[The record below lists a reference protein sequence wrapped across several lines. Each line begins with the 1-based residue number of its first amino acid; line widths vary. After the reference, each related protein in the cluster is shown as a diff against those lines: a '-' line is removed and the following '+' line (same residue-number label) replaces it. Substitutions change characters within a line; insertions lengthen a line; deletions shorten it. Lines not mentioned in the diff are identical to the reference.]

1 MSELKD
7 KLPTL
12 ESLKLVND
20 TLSVKIEKNTQNISQ
35 LTEENAELKS
45 DLGNV
50 INQLTSDIPVITKIG
65 VVQAKDGKVF
75 ISPNVDTWTYSVV
88 DISEC
93 INKTLSIT
101 TGSDRLRP
109 IIFADNDGNVISTY
123 IHDTGNQNL
132 RWDIDVDVPDGATLL
147 YVNHPNFME
156 LPLSISGIKKREF
169 ARIDEVPEKISI
181 AQTTGTSQTAVMSQ
195 KAVTDA
201 VGLEVVATG
210 KNLFNLDAV
219 THNKNFNSSGG
230 FIDSSIYSASDY
242 IKVDGNT
249 VYSLQ
254 GINSGGFNGLR
265 VMRYIFEYDEEKNI
279 IKNTQNVSTVTT
291 SEATAY
297 VRFSFSVNYD
307 NADAQT
313 MFFVGD
319 SVSDYEPYHGVVAIG
334 KKVKAENVLGLVE
347 TVTVLIDA
355 KVEEAIVHPDI
366 KKMAYSFRQVDAVC
380 DQYSNESATVT
391 IPKDSGNRYIDPM
404 NNIYALYD
412 ELVANYPEYVTRT
425 LMGTV
430 LPETEALPIYRYDF
444 APPMLLGSKTD
455 DVCKILYCSGIH
467 GGEVAP
473 ILQGFRFFKDLCENW
488 RNQELLR
495 SLRFNVHFTVIPI
508 VNPYG
513 IQHNQKTNE
522 NGVNLNRNFTN
533 GWVYDAGDGTSA
545 SSYSGETPASE
556 LATQLIENMIA
567 NERFEF
573 GIDHHTFSNFVTAGY
588 VGYFVSN
595 DAARQQDKSF
605 ADLVGTWIS
614 SKVVTNNTLITDLSK
629 SYFRTTAGNLFKG
642 YLYGAFPSGYCFE
655 SVFAWGDEQM
665 EALYECQ
672 KFGAEI
678 LGGIFHS
685 ALVGY
690 HTY

>member
-1 MSELKD
+1 MCSNSLDCYSFEICAYSNADGVALKNTSSTTWKSALIDVSEFTGKEITVTTYNTKNTPCFAVDSELHILDTYSTTSGNSTIPKIYTIPITNETKYIIIHTYNND
-7 KLPTL
+7 NLIPTIDGLDVDLTTVVCKAEQRIDETENEL
-12 ESLKLVND
+12 ENVKGALKEVETD
-20 TLSVKIEKNTQNISQ
+20 AGKNTD
-35 LTEENAELKS
+35 A
-45 DLGNV
+45 
-50 INQLTSDIPVITKIG
+50 
-65 VVQAKDGKVF
+65 
-75 ISPNVDTWTYSVV
+75 
-88 DISEC
+88 ISEIKQTIYTEDVSIEYTEGC
-93 INKTLSIT
+93 YVNNNGVAVLDTSSPVWHCVVFDVSKSTNKTLSVVT
-101 TGSDRLRP
+101 YASTSKP
-109 IIFADNDGNVISTY
+109 IYFVDANFNIVETIRDGLTNNT
-123 IHDTGNQNL
+123 N
-132 RWDIDVDVPDGATLL
+132 
-147 YVNHPNFME
+147 
-156 LPLSISGIKKREF
+156 IKY
-169 ARIDEVPEKISI
+169 
-181 AQTTGTSQTAVMSQ
+181 QTTITIPENATTLIIHHYVGRPDVELTGYKTVKYISLEKVVQEQGDSDTSIMSQ
-195 KAVTDA
+195 KAVTDCITQ
-201 VGLEVVATG
+201 LNKEV
-210 KNLFNLDAV
+210 
-219 THNKNFNSSGG
+219 
-230 FIDSSIYSASDY
+230 
-242 IKVDGNT
+242 
-249 VYSLQ
+249 
-254 GINSGGFNGLR
+254 
-265 VMRYIFEYDEEKNI
+265 
-279 IKNTQNVSTVTT
+279 
-291 SEATAY
+291 
-297 VRFSFSVNYD
+297 
-307 NADAQT
+307 
-313 MFFVGD
+313 
-319 SVSDYEPYHGVVAIG
+319 
-334 KKVKAENVLGLVE
+334 KK
-347 TVTVLIDA
+347 I
-355 KVEEAIVHPDI
+355 P
-366 KKMAYSFRQVDAVC
+366 YSFRKIDTAC
-380 DQYSNESATVT
+380 DSYSNETDT
-391 IPKDSGNRYIDPM
+391 ITLPKDDNNRYIDPV
-404 NNIYALYD
+404 NNVYALYD
-412 ELVANYPEYVTRT
+412 GLVESYPGYVTKT

-430 LPETEALPIYRYDF
+430 LPETEVLPIYRYDF
-444 APPMLLGSKTD
+444 VPPMLLGSKTD

-495 SLRFNVHFTVIPI
+495 TLRFNVHFTVIPI

-595 DAARQQDKSF
+595 DVARPQDKSF